1 MSRDDLIA
9 SILKRSSPKPIPVEY
24 DGQAGFVRVMTAYDA
39 DLTKKKLE
47 AVKQDDGCETGRLL
61 AMLLCDEEGTLLF
74 DVTDAD
80 AVLKLAKLPPDLQMA
95 FLNASKKSNE
105 APKS

>member
-1 MSRDDLIA
+1 MTRDDLIA
-9 SILKRSSPKPIPVEY
+9 SILGRSSPKPIPVEY

-47 AVKQDDGCETGRLL
+47 AVKKDDGCETGRLL
-61 AMLLCDEEGTLLF
+61 AMLLCDEEGNLLF
-74 DVTDAD
+74 DVNDAD
-80 AVLKLAKLPPDLQMA
+80 AVLKLAKLPPDFQVA
-95 FLNASKKSNE
+95 FLGASRKSNE